1 MVKKR
6 LIPKLLLKRI
16 GKNFITVSTQQF
28 LKHKIVGDPVSQAKI
43 YESQL
48 ADELVIIFIDN
59 NIKLKNNN
67 IKNLLHRMSSETFM
81 PLTIGGGIK
90 SLDDV
95 KFLMDNGSDKILINK
110 QAYLKPK
117 IISEIVKV
125 YGSQSVVISIDYVVK
140 KNEYFIK
147 IKNKFIRINMSKYLK
162 KLEVSGAGE
171 VLLTN
176 INLDGSERGL
186 DISSAKK
193 FSKELDI
200 PLLIS
205 GGCGLSKHFQDCFL
219 KTDVEGIAS
228 GTFFAFR
235 DQNPLQTRSQIKN
248 SGINIRIR

>member
-16 GKNFITVSTQQF
+16 DKNFITVSTQQF